1 MANKINFQKELDK
14 LLEQNQREARV
25 PSLFLHSCC
34 APCSSY
40 VIEYLSDYFQITVFY
55 YNPNIYPDEEYL
67 HRVKE
72 QQHLICQIPQK
83 YPVSFLEGDFDKERF
98 YDMAKGLEKIPEG
111 GERCFQCYRL
121 RLEKTAQLAKEHGFD
136 YFCTTLSISPL
147 KNAQKL
153 NEIG

>member
-55 YNPNIYPDEEYL
+55 YKSEYL
-67 HRVKE
+67 PGRRVSAPCKRTAASDLPDSAE
-72 QQHLICQIPQK
+72 
-83 YPVSFLEGDFDKERF
+83 VS
-98 YDMAKGLEKIPEG
+98 GLVSRG
-111 GERCFQCYRL
+111 RL
-121 RLEKTAQLAKEHGFD
+121 
-136 YFCTTLSISPL
+136 
-147 KNAQKL
+147 
-153 NEIG
+153 

>member
-14 LLEQNQREARV
+14 LLEQNQCEGRI

-111 GERCFQCYRL
+111 GET
-121 RLEKTAQLAKEHGFD
+121 E
-136 YFCTTLSISPL
+136 
-147 KNAQKL
+147 
-153 NEIG
+153 

>member
-72 QQHLICQIPQK
+72 QQHLI
-83 YPVSFLEGDFDKERF
+83 
-98 YDMAKGLEKIPEG
+98 
-111 GERCFQCYRL
+111 
-121 RLEKTAQLAKEHGFD
+121 
-136 YFCTTLSISPL
+136 
-147 KNAQKL
+147 
-153 NEIG
+153 

>member
-55 YNPNIYPDEEYL
+55 
-67 HRVKE
+67 
-72 QQHLICQIPQK
+72 
-83 YPVSFLEGDFDKERF
+83 
-98 YDMAKGLEKIPEG
+98 
-111 GERCFQCYRL
+111 
-121 RLEKTAQLAKEHGFD
+121 
-136 YFCTTLSISPL
+136 
-147 KNAQKL
+147 
-153 NEIG
+153 